1 MLLFFCYL
9 IDLTD
14 AKLGKNSIN
23 TSFVSG
29 YGTTYP
35 RQIHHRIAEV
45 NQVILKGALVGG
57 PDGNIES
64 DLPPAK
70 KYWDDSSMYSTNEV
84 AIYYNSP
91 LVFVLSA
98 FQ

>member
-1 MLLFFCYL
+1 MN
-9 IDLTD
+9 
-14 AKLGKNSIN
+14 G
-23 TSFVSG
+23 
-29 YGTTYP
+29 
-35 RQIHHRIAEV
+35 R
-45 NQVILKGALVGG
+45 ILKGALVGG
-57 PDGNIES
+57 PDGNVES

-91 LVFVLSA
+91 LVFVVSA